1 VIEAQQQVIN
11 SQPDAKMR
19 SVRNDAALGRVR
31 YMIDRLL
38 EQEAGESSRVVPIT
52 QAA

>member
-1 VIEAQQQVIN
+1 MIN

-38 EQEAGESSRVVPIT
+38 EQEAAEAPAARTIPIAQT
-52 QAA
+52 A